1 MTGEKRKR
9 RSYASPV
16 RAAAAEQKRRR
27 IVAAASALFER
38 KGYDKATMR
47 EIATAA
53 GVSDRTVYLAFPTK
67 AALLSHCIRAAVRG
81 DDNEAP
87 MLARADWRDV
97 LEASPDRML
106 ALLADAGAQLLSR
119 AAGLLAVGES
129 IGVHDPDLDAARAR
143 GRAATHTDSTELAKA
158 LKRARL
164 LRHGMRIEDAAD
176 IIYAVAASESLY
188 LRLVH
193 HRGWSD
199 EAYARLIE
207 RILTATLT
215 Q

>member
-1 MTGEKRKR
+1 MT
-9 RSYASPV
+9 
-16 RAAAAEQKRRR
+16 
-27 IVAAASALFER
+27 
-38 KGYDKATMR
+38 
-47 EIATAA
+47 EIAAAA

-67 AALLSHCIRAAVRG
+67 AALLSQCIRAAARG
-81 DDNEAP
+81 DDDEAP
-87 MLARADWRDV
+87 MLARADWHDV

-106 ALLADAGAQLLSR
+106 ALLADACAQLMSR

-129 IGVHDPDLDAARAR
+129 IGIRDPHLDAARAR
-143 GRAATHTDSTELAKA
+143 GRAATHADSLELAKA
-158 LKRARL
+158 LKRAQL
-164 LRHGMRIEDAAD
+164 LRDGIRIEDAAD
-176 IIYAVAASESLY
+176 IIYAIAASESLY

-207 RILTATLT
+207 RTLTATLT